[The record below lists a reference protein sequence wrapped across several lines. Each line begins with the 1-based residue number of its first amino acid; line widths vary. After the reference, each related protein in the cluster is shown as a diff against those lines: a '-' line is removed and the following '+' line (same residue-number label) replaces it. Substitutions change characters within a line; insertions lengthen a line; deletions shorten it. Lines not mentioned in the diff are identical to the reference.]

1 MRTHA
6 PILATIAL
14 TIHFVAPHALAHGDK
29 PHDWH
34 DLLRSRG
41 LEPGVL
47 IALALS
53 AWLYARG
60 LRRLWRDAGAGHG
73 IRRWEAWCYAWG
85 WFALFVA
92 LVSPL
97 HPWGRVLFAA
107 HMTQHEVLMLVAAPL
122 LVLGRPV
129 IVFLKALPA
138 PSANRLAAISNTSV
152 WQSIWRSLSNPFAA
166 WLIHGVILWIWH
178 VPSLFEATIDDEFI
192 HTLQHASFLF
202 SAILFWWAVMHGRQ
216 RRAAYG
222 LAVLYMFTTALHTG
236 LLGLLITFARS
247 VWYPAYSETT
257 QSWGLTPLE
266 DQQLGG
272 LIMWIPA
279 GLVYVVAGLAFF
291 TGWLR
296 ESEARVQRRE
306 AEQSNALTPPIVPSP
321 PEAT

>member
-1 MRTHA
+1 MRTH
-6 PILATIAL
+6 PLILATFALAILIA
-14 TIHFVAPHALAHGDK
+14 TPHALAHGDK

-34 DLLRSRG
+34 DLLRTWG
-41 LEPGVL
+41 WEPGVL

-53 AWLYARG
+53 AWLYVRG
-60 LRRLWRDAGAGHG
+60 LRRLWRDAGVGHG
-73 IRRWEAWCYAWG
+73 IRCWEAWCYAWG

-97 HPWGRVLFAA
+97 HPWGRTLFAA

-122 LVLGRPV
+122 LVLGRPI

-138 PSANRLAAISNTSV
+138 PTANGLASLSNTSAWPAAWRAISNP
-152 WQSIWRSLSNPFAA
+152 LAA

-178 VPSLFEATIDDEFI
+178 IPSLFEATIDDEFV
-192 HTLQHASFLF
+192 HTLQHASFLL

-222 LAVLYMFTTALHTG
+222 LAVLYVFTTALHSG

-247 VWYPAYSETT
+247 VWYPSYNETE
-257 QSWGLTPLE
+257 SWGLTPLE

-291 TGWLR
+291 TGWIR
-296 ESEARVQRRE
+296 ESEARVQRLE
-306 AEQSNALTPPIVPSP
+306 AEQATSLARNPIVSPS
-321 PEAT
+321 EAT